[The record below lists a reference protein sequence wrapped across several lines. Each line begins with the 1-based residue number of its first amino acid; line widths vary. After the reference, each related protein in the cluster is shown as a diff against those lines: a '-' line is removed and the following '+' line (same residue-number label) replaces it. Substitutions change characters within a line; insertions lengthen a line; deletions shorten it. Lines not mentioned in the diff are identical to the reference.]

1 MGMITR
7 EKKCRR
13 EKENCWRTL
22 STWMGKQSSAQ
33 LQGVALDR
41 RGVWVG
47 VLVAQLCS
55 TLQPTESSPPGSP
68 VHGSLQAS
76 MLQWVAM
83 PFSKGSSWPRDQTWV
98 SSIAGRFFTIWTT
111 GGPTIYSQFQERK
124 QIFEHWCWQA
134 SGCGGSCGCSLLCK
148 VGSKIVIKGVRRRW
162 RVEERGKGMKSLSR
176 KSRELTGTYWDFSK
190 GLFGV
195 GVVNLQWVGVGFST
209 VTFSCWVWHR
219 KWVGFK
225 WGWSLNKKYNGR
237 RSE

>member
-1 MGMITR
+1 MQERKRKLLEDLEYVDGEAIQCTAAGGGFR
-7 EKKCRR
+7 QEGCT
-13 EKENCWRTL
+13 C
-22 STWMGKQSSAQ
+22 
-33 LQGVALDR
+33 
-41 RGVWVG
+41 VWVG

-148 VGSKIVIKGVRRRW
+148 VGSKIVIRGVRRWW

-176 KSRELTGTYWDFSK
+176 KSRELMG
-190 GLFGV
+190 
-195 GVVNLQWVGVGFST
+195 
-209 VTFSCWVWHR
+209 
-219 KWVGFK
+219 
-225 WGWSLNKKYNGR
+225 
-237 RSE
+237 